1 MVDVFERYDIPRELE
16 ALNQKEMAELI
27 GVSVRTLIRW
37 DKNRILIARR
47 NPSGQPFYIMQDYI
61 DYIEQGRKRGE
72 SQDV

>member
-47 NPSGQPFYIMQDYI
+47 NPSGKPFYIMQDYI